1 MHKCWRATAWTT
13 PGPPSTKST
22 NSKGEAAR
30 TPTVVLQYCGKRC
43 LGNKEVPLRFLKFH
57 YLDAP
62 GESVQDRENSA
73 ALQVHCQLIAQ
84 KVVKGP
90 CLKVLARVVAQA
102 LLFGFFLRV
111 LPGLLKLLSPPA
123 VLTLRG
129 LQGHGKI

>member
-1 MHKCWRATAWTT
+1 VHKCWRATAWTT

-73 ALQVHCQLIAQ
+73 Q